1 MPYKPEFLILYF
13 NMIVWAVIP
22 FRQYRKKHFYYFYF
36 NNIANYL
43 IIYIRL
49 LFHSNSNFFY
59 IPGGILMLV
68 FIQDDKFLKKYK
80 VYYLIGLIVISS
92 LYFKLNLEGF
102 VILYGLVH
110 FLIIFT
116 LFVDFIK
123 SFYREEVI
131 ATFVAVIILDEA
143 LDTLKVLGIISGASN
158 GYFYF
163 YASVAFE
170 ILIGF
175 FFWIKED
182 NKKLLIKLSK

>member
-1 MPYKPEFLILYF
+1 
-13 NMIVWAVIP
+13 
-22 FRQYRKKHFYYFYF
+22 
-36 NNIANYL
+36 
-43 IIYIRL
+43 
-49 LFHSNSNFFY
+49 
-59 IPGGILMLV
+59 MLV

-102 VILYGLVH
+102 VILYGLIH

-182 NKKLLIKLSK
+182 NPKLLIHLN